1 MELFP
6 PETTRFIGA
15 SPYSLGRAK
24 PCPVGRLGGFF
35 GGAAGVD
42 EIAGDASVDERDAL
56 AGNAFAVEGSA
67 ELFGVVDIVGDGD
80 VFPEERFAESAGK
93 AGTLIADGGGG
104 EIVEE
109 ETDEVENGSGFED
122 DGVAAGREF
131 DGIFRARG
139 FFAGDFGKF
148 EGIEGAEI
156 SGIGL
161 GPTGG

>member
-1 MELFP
+1 METFSAGDDQIH
-6 PETTRFIGA
+6 RGFAVFVGQGKA
-15 SPYSLGRAK
+15 VAG
-24 PCPVGRLGGFF
+24 GRLAGFF

-67 ELFGVVDIVGDGD
+67 ELFGVVDIIRDGD
-80 VFPEERFAESAGK
+80 VFSEERFAEAAGK

-122 DGVAAGREF
+122 DGVAARREF
-131 DGIFRARG
+131 DRIFRASG
-139 FFAGDFGKF
+139 FLAGDFGKC

-156 SGIGL
+156 GGIGL